1 MVEINK
7 SDLIFTRGEDG
18 VLIAQDIALESIP
31 DTPTVKVRPLTR
43 GKLQEVRQLALSE
56 NAEDKNKADV
66 EIIKHGLVSPAL
78 TDEELLVLKPNMALA
93 ITQAI
98 LAISL
103 GISQEEVGKKTEEA
117 IENQEYLLKKK

>member
-7 SDLIFTRGEDG
+7 GDLIFTRGEDG
-18 VLIAQDIALESIP
+18 TLIAQDVVLESIP
-31 DTPTVKVRPLTR
+31 EKPTVKVKPLTR

-56 NAEDKNKADV
+56 NVEEKSKADT
-66 EIIKHGLVSPAL
+66 EIIKYGLVSPAL
-78 TDEELLVLKPNMALA
+78 TEDELTLMKPNMALA

-117 IENQEYLLKKK
+117 IENQEYLLAKK